1 MKKNK
6 IEGMVAAAFTPMNGS
21 GDIDIEKIPALADH
35 LIAEGVQGI
44 YVCGSTGE
52 GPSLTGTERK
62 AIAEAFVKASRKR
75 VPVLVHVGHNSV
87 KEARELSSHAQKIG
101 ADYISSVAPSYFKI
115 SSVAGLVSCMA
126 EIAAGAPELPFYY
139 YHIPRLT
146 GVAMDMPAF
155 LEQAGRSIP
164 SFAGIKFTSPELHE
178 YQACLNAAGKKYD
191 ILYGTDEML
200 LGALAVGAKG
210 YIGST
215 YNFLPPLY
223 RQLRESFDS
232 GDLQKA
238 RALQWQSVEIVR
250 IIVKYGGLAAQKVMM
265 KLSGMDCGNVRNP
278 LQGLSAEE
286 EASMEK
292 HLRKAGFFDIV
303 SRMKRNK
310 GNGPT

>member
-1 MKKNK
+1 MEKKK
-6 IEGMVAAAFTPMNGS
+6 IEGMVAAAFTPMKPS
-21 GDIDIEKIPALADH
+21 GDIDTAQIPTLADH
-35 LIAEGVQGI
+35 LITEGVQGI

-52 GPSLTGTERK
+52 GPSLTGAERK
-62 AIAEAFVKASRKR
+62 AVAEAFVKACRKR

-87 KEARELSSHAQKIG
+87 KEARELSAHAQKIG
-101 ADYISSVAPSYFKI
+101 ADYVSSVAPSYFRI
-115 SSVAGLVSCMA
+115 GSVTGLVDCMA
-126 EIAAGAPELPFYY
+126 EIAAGAPELHFYY

-155 LEQAGRSIP
+155 LEQAARSIP

-200 LGALAVGAKG
+200 LSALAVGAKG

-223 RQLRESFDS
+223 RQLRESFDG

-238 RALQWQSVEIVR
+238 RALQLQSVEVVR

-265 KLSGMDCGNVRNP
+265 KLSGIDCGNVRNP

-292 HLRKAGFFDIV
+292 DLRNAGFFDIV
-303 SRMKRNK
+303 AQMKK
-310 GNGPT
+310 GN